1 MTIDMGVTHSDFN
14 PSPDT
19 EMGYSQLFSILLRR
33 GLWLVGGVGLGVAA
47 ATLLTLRTKPTYESS
62 MQLIVEPNYQEDV
75 RQTENGGSDRQR
87 QTDYATQLTLMRS
100 DQFLTQAL
108 ADVQESYPDLD
119 LSTIKSSFFLTQ
131 VEEDEVD
138 TRIFEATYLSE
149 DAEEAQAVLEALKE
163 IYLRYN
169 TEQRDQR
176 LKRGLESIDKQLEVA
191 RNNLNETQGELET
204 FRRNQSLI
212 NPEEQARA
220 VVDALNRVEQQRQEL
235 QVEFSDAQAQYQA
248 LQQQLAL
255 SPESA
260 LVAARLTQ
268 SSRFQGILNELQV
281 TELAIEETRVIF
293 TELDPSLQ
301 VLLDERDNQVALLQ
315 QEIERILGSLPAE
328 FRGEDGALRAGQLSD
343 IDLSLASSLVQVEA
357 TLQQLEARRQSLIEV
372 AGVLEE
378 DLRRYPSLIAAYDRL
393 QPEVEIERTVLERML
408 EERELLAAEL
418 ARGGFNWQIVELPLK
433 GKKVAPNPQVNLV
446 LGAIAGLFIGGIAAF
461 ARESMDRVVHTSDE
475 LQKQTALPLL
485 GILPAYASGWVNGRN
500 GDRHS
505 TPAELAQS
513 ELVKTVQAAPVRE
526 ALDLIAK
533 NIELLAPERK
543 LKAIMVSSA
552 LPDEGKT
559 TLTLGLALS
568 AARLNQ
574 RVLVVDA
581 DLRQPTLHRELAL
594 PNNAGLTVLAGGL
607 IQQVKP
613 ASVSFGPV
621 SVDVLTAGPEPS
633 DPLRVLSSHRVKQLI
648 ALLRRNY
655 DLILID
661 TPPVL
666 GMADALQV
674 GSFCDGAVLVAR
686 IDRITQPDLNQAM
699 HSLSQLKL
707 LGVVAN
713 GVKHSATRYADYG
726 MSNKRT
732 LPSP

>member
-1 MTIDMGVTHSDFN
+1 M
-14 PSPDT
+14 
-19 EMGYSQLFSILLRR
+19 SIP
-33 GLWLVGGVGLGVAA
+33 A
-47 ATLLTLRTKPTYESS
+47 
-62 MQLIVEPNYQEDV
+62 
-75 RQTENGGSDRQR
+75 
-87 QTDYATQLTLMRS
+87 
-100 DQFLTQAL
+100 F
-108 ADVQESYPDLD
+108 
-119 LSTIKSSFFLTQ
+119 
-131 VEEDEVD
+131 
-138 TRIFEATYLSE
+138 FEATYLSE

-169 TEQRDQR
+169 LEQQEQR
-176 LKRGLESIDKQLEVA
+176 LTRGLASIDEQLEVA

-433 GKKVAPNPQVNLV
+433 GKK
-446 LGAIAGLFIGGIAAF
+446 
-461 ARESMDRVVHTSDE
+461 S
-475 LQKQTALPLL
+475 
-485 GILPAYASGWVNGRN
+485 
-500 GDRHS
+500 
-505 TPAELAQS
+505 
-513 ELVKTVQAAPVRE
+513 
-526 ALDLIAK
+526 
-533 NIELLAPERK
+533 
-543 LKAIMVSSA
+543 
-552 LPDEGKT
+552 
-559 TLTLGLALS
+559 
-568 AARLNQ
+568 
-574 RVLVVDA
+574 
-581 DLRQPTLHRELAL
+581 RQIPKS
-594 PNNAGLTVLAGGL
+594 
-607 IQQVKP
+607 I
-613 ASVSFGPV
+613 
-621 SVDVLTAGPEPS
+621 
-633 DPLRVLSSHRVKQLI
+633 
-648 ALLRRNY
+648 
-655 DLILID
+655 
-661 TPPVL
+661 
-666 GMADALQV
+666 
-674 GSFCDGAVLVAR
+674 
-686 IDRITQPDLNQAM
+686 
-699 HSLSQLKL
+699 
-707 LGVVAN
+707 
-713 GVKHSATRYADYG
+713 
-726 MSNKRT
+726 
-732 LPSP
+732 

>member
-713 GVKHSATRYADYG
+713 GVKQSATRYADYG

>member
-1 MTIDMGVTHSDFN
+1 M
-14 PSPDT
+14 
-19 EMGYSQLFSILLRR
+19 
-33 GLWLVGGVGLGVAA
+33 
-47 ATLLTLRTKPTYESS
+47 
-62 MQLIVEPNYQEDV
+62 
-75 RQTENGGSDRQR
+75 
-87 QTDYATQLTLMRS
+87 
-100 DQFLTQAL
+100 
-108 ADVQESYPDLD
+108 
-119 LSTIKSSFFLTQ
+119 
-131 VEEDEVD
+131 
-138 TRIFEATYLSE
+138 
-149 DAEEAQAVLEALKE
+149 
-163 IYLRYN
+163 
-169 TEQRDQR
+169 
-176 LKRGLESIDKQLEVA
+176 
-191 RNNLNETQGELET
+191 
-204 FRRNQSLI
+204 
-212 NPEEQARA
+212 
-220 VVDALNRVEQQRQEL
+220 
-235 QVEFSDAQAQYQA
+235 
-248 LQQQLAL
+248 
-255 SPESA
+255 
-260 LVAARLTQ
+260 
-268 SSRFQGILNELQV
+268 
-281 TELAIEETRVIF
+281 
-293 TELDPSLQ
+293 
-301 VLLDERDNQVALLQ
+301 
-315 QEIERILGSLPAE
+315 
-328 FRGEDGALRAGQLSD
+328 
-343 IDLSLASSLVQVEA
+343 
-357 TLQQLEARRQSLIEV
+357 
-372 AGVLEE
+372 
-378 DLRRYPSLIAAYDRL
+378 
-393 QPEVEIERTVLERML
+393 
-408 EERELLAAEL
+408 
-418 ARGGFNWQIVELPLK
+418 
-433 GKKVAPNPQVNLV
+433 

-707 LGVVAN
+707 LVRRRQWCEAFCNPLCRLRYVQQTNFTFPLRCRNCTVGYVFPRKTTAF
-713 GVKHSATRYADYG
+713 GSASIPR
-726 MSNKRT
+726 
-732 LPSP
+732 